1 MPHLPL
7 RTVALSDATDRVYDA
22 WLDEIEG
29 RLGEPGADWSADL
42 NCSYRRLHLPFAVT
56 PSTQNKNGAVST
68 VAKQIYSLTLM
79 GRQPSLGPPS
89 LRSY

>member
-29 RLGEPGADWSADL
+29 RLGEPGADWS
-42 NCSYRRLHLPFAVT
+42 RLTRDVLY
-56 PSTQNKNGAVST
+56 Q
-68 VAKQIYSLTLM
+68 L
-79 GRQPSLGPPS
+79 
-89 LRSY
+89 